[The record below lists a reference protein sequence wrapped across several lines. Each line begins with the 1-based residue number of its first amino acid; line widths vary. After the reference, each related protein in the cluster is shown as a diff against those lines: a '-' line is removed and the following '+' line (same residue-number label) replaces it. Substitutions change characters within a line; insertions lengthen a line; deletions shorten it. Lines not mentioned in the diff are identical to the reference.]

1 MKRIVLDMFVMGFI
15 GGIIGGGI
23 KVLQWIGA
31 DLTFGLL
38 VTMPTGAS
46 AFAMILKIVAAGML
60 IGLIIGIYEFIE
72 DKRKGHSGRRS
83 NRNYVSREVSYNQY
97 DEEEF
102 SNVEEEQQETLSWKK
117 EQYMDASGAWRKP
130 EDDYK
135 DAGGAWRRPG
145 EMYQDA
151 SGAWRK
157 PGDDYIDESGAW
169 RRPGEQY
176 VDHSGGW
183 RN

>member
-1 MKRIVLDMFVMGFI
+1 M
-15 GGIIGGGI
+15 
-23 KVLQWIGA
+23 
-31 DLTFGLL
+31 
-38 VTMPTGAS
+38 
-46 AFAMILKIVAAGML
+46 
-60 IGLIIGIYEFIE
+60 
-72 DKRKGHSGRRS
+72 
-83 NRNYVSREVSYNQY
+83 SYNQY

-130 EDDYK
+130 
-135 DAGGAWRRPG
+135 
-145 EMYQDA
+145 
-151 SGAWRK
+151 
-157 PGDDYIDESGAW
+157 GDGYIDESGAW